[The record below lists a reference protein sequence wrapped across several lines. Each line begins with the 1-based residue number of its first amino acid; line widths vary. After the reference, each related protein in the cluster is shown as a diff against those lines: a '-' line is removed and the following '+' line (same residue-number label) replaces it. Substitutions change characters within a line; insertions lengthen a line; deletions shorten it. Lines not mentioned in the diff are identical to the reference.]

1 IARARGLWLF
11 SDEIFR
17 FLEQDPALRLP
28 PAADLYERAVSI
40 GGLSKSFGLPGVR
53 IGWIATR
60 DQTLL
65 QAMQRFKDYLSL
77 CNGAIDEL
85 LACVALKH
93 RRTLHERSLQIIS
106 ANLRTFDEF
115 LARHAGLFSWHKL
128 QASPVGLVRYTG
140 AEGSTT
146 FCDELVKTSGVLLL
160 PSVELEFGDEHF
172 RVGLGRRNAP
182 ECIARLDEFLSQHV
196 PA

>member
-1 IARARGLWLF
+1 
-11 SDEIFR
+11 
-17 FLEQDPALRLP
+17 LP

-60 DQTLL
+60 DQTLV

-115 LARHAGLFSWHKL
+115 LARHARLFSWHKL
-128 QASPVGLVRYTG
+128 QAGPVGLVRYAG
-140 AEGSTT
+140 AERSTT

-182 ECIARLDEFLSQHV
+182 ECIARLDEFLSQYV